1 MKDALVVIDLGRGWR
16 KFKKG
21 VQRGFQS
28 NGGNSS
34 AESSEESGGG
44 GRRKREVRR
53 GWSNSSEGSETDPS
67 RAWRGSQEPESP
79 RLETGTRGNGVLSDD
94 EEEVDDEG
102 QTSRSVSFSLD
113 LSGRQVKTDE
123 RLLGFFFSRYS
134 TFYPHR
140 QSQRFPP
147 RGAKNENSDTEDEG

>member
-1 MKDALVVIDLGRGWR
+1 VKDALVVIDLGRGWR

-21 VQRGFQS
+21 VQKGFQS
-28 NGGNSS
+28 NGNSS

-102 QTSRSVSFSLD
+102 QTSRYVLFKTNERSEF
-113 LSGRQVKTDE
+113 TDE
-123 RLLGFFFSRYS
+123 EIEHFLRYS

-147 RGAKNENSDTEDEG
+147 RGATNENSDTEDEG